1 MKTISVL
8 YLIIKLTF
16 SYIIPSQHVC
26 VLEKL
31 VYAFLLNYLI
41 NVENITT
48 KELNDVR
55 SRIFMLLQFL
65 YGCRTI
71 HYWIH

>member
-1 MKTISVL
+1 MSVL

-16 SYIIPSQHVC
+16 SYIILSSHVC

-31 VYAFLLNYLI
+31 VYAFLLICLI

-48 KELNDVR
+48 KEIIDVR
-55 SRIFMLLQFL
+55 SRICMLLQFL
-65 YGCRTI
+65 YGCRI
-71 HYWIH
+71 ILYWIH